1 MIDFINDHFDSTI
14 LPILFAL
21 GTVVVILD
29 LFFWRAV

>member
-29 LFFWRAV
+29 LFFWRTV